1 MTTTEALHGLTLHS
15 TIETDGRFR
24 ITLDNAELPPP
35 GPGRVIV
42 RIEAAPINPSDIGLL
57 LGAVDL
63 ETLHRDGDGEN
74 AALRGKVPAERL
86 MAMAARFGQA
96 LPVGNEGAG
105 TVVAAGAGGEHL
117 LGQTVAVFG
126 GAMYAQYRNVAAT
139 ACMPLL
145 PGTSAA
151 QGAAA
156 FVNPLTALAMVET
169 MRMEGHS
176 ALVHTAAASNLGQM
190 LVRLCQAEAVP
201 LVNIVRSEEQAKL
214 LKDMGAAHVC
224 NSASATF
231 RDDLVAAISA
241 TGATLAFDAI
251 GGGALASDILSAME
265 RSLSASSA
273 NFNRYGSA
281 VHKQVYVYGGL
292 DMRPLVLD
300 RSFGLA
306 WGVGGW
312 LLTPF
317 LEKIGPARVN
327 ELQAKIAA
335 ELGTTFASSYG
346 SEISLADMLDPAVVR
361 RFAKRATGAKFLLN
375 PML

>member
-1 MTTTEALHGLTLHS
+1 MTTTETLDGLTLHS
-15 TIETDGRFR
+15 TIEADGRFS

-214 LKDMGAAHVC
+214 LKDMGATHVC

-335 ELGTTFASSYG
+335 ELETTFASSYG
-346 SEISLADMLDPAVVR
+346 AEISLADMLDPAVVR

>member
-1 MTTTEALHGLTLHS
+1 MTTTETLDGLTLHS
-15 TIETDGRFR
+15 TIEADGRFS

-214 LKDMGAAHVC
+214 LKDMGATHVC

-251 GGGALASDILSAME
+251 GGGALASDILSSME
-265 RSLSASSA
+265 RSLSASGA

-335 ELGTTFASSYG
+335 ELETTFASSYG
-346 SEISLADMLDPAVVR
+346 AEISLADMLDPAVVR

>member
-1 MTTTEALHGLTLHS
+1 MTTTETLDGLTLHS
-15 TIETDGRFR
+15 TIEADGRFS

-63 ETLHRDGDGEN
+63 ETLHRDGDGED

-151 QGAAA
+151 RGAAA

-214 LKDMGAAHVC
+214 LKDMGATHVC

-335 ELGTTFASSYG
+335 ELETTFASSYG
-346 SEISLADMLDPAVVR
+346 AEISLADMLDPAVVR